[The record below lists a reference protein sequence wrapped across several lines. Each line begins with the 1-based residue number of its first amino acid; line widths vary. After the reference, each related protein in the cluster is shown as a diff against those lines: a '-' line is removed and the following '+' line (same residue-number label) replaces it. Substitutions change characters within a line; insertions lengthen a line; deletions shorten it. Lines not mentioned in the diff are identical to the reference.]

1 MKKLILIATIIF
13 LAGTSCQEKIDIEK
27 EKEAIKAVIE
37 QESKAYF
44 NQDYVAMGETIVKE
58 PSSVKM
64 YMTQKGQF
72 RYEGWD
78 KINAQNQIETSD
90 TTWNRKLF
98 KGRFLNYK
106 IDVMDNSAWVLCD
119 KHWEGINKGESMTM
133 DQSRIYVLKKVDNKW
148 KIALIAMYTIPK
160 E

>member
-1 MKKLILIATIIF
+1 MKKLILIATTIF
-13 LAGTSCQEKIDIEK
+13 LAGTSCQEKIDIQK

-37 QESKAYF
+37 QESNAYF

-64 YMTQKGQF
+64 YMYQKGQF

-78 KINAQNQIETSD
+78 KINAQNQKETSD

-119 KHWEGINKGESMTM
+119 KHFEGIYKGESMTS
-133 DQSRIYVLKKVDNKW
+133 DNSRIYVLKKVDNKW
-148 KIALIAMYTIPK
+148 KIALIAMYIIPK